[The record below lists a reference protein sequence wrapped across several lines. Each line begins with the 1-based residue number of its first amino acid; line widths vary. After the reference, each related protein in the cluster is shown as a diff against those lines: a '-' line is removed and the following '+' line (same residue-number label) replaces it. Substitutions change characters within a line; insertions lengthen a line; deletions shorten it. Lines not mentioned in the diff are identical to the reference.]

1 MRMKRDDGR
10 GPPQLERA
18 LDDAAHQLLMADVH
32 AIEIA
37 YRRDTAAREIGLA
50 KRVLEDEHR
59 VGGRRLTEL
68 VDRRSASGPG
78 KYTPVA
84 PVLLAPAARQPPPIL
99 AHPPRRPG
107 AVFTR
112 PRRAVA

>member
-37 YRRDTAAREIGLA
+37 DRRDTAAREIGLA

-59 VGGRRLTEL
+59 VGGRSLTEL
-68 VDRRSASGPG
+68 VE
-78 KYTPVA
+78 
-84 PVLLAPAARQPPPIL
+84 
-99 AHPPRRPG
+99 RRPPSCAENETGFTPGRSSPG
-107 AVFTR
+107 AGPPAQFYPR
-112 PRRAVA
+112 PQRRAGRESPSP

>member
-37 YRRDTAAREIGLA
+37 DRRDTAAREIGLA

-59 VGGRRLTEL
+59 VGGRSLTEL
-68 VDRRSASGPG
+68 VERRP
-78 KYTPVA
+78 P
-84 PVLLAPAARQPPPIL
+84 PAAPKDTRVPRAIPGPRGGAAPPV
-99 AHPPRRPG
+99 HPSPHPRAGREISAP
-107 AVFTR
+107 
-112 PRRAVA
+112 P